1 MWKNVLTVMLTAAAL
16 LCAQGPPTFVDE
28 FNDNGLDLG
37 KWSPHDPFGGK
48 RSGDLALTSPDA
60 ITVSGGEAHLTA
72 RHEGG
77 ETPYVSG
84 VMTTRG
90 TFAQMYGRFEIRVR
104 IPQGRGLDAR
114 FQLLPVS
121 LKTLPGIDVFR
132 VIGSE
137 PAVARFESRW
147 GDERTERAFGD
158 NMTGPNLATG
168 FHLIAMEWHPERITW
183 FVDGK
188 KTFESTEGVA
198 HEAMFLALSL
208 AVGGRLA
215 KAPGPEVR
223 FPAALDIDYIRVYR
237 LP

>member
-1 MWKNVLTVMLTAAAL
+1 MHKKILLVMMALAVLAR
-16 LCAQGPPTFVDE
+16 AQGPAAFADE
-28 FNDNGLDLG
+28 FNGSSLDLG

-48 RSGDLALTSPDA
+48 RSGDLALVSPDA

-77 ETPYVSG
+77 EIPYVSA

-90 TFAQMYGRFEIRVR
+90 TFAQIYGRFEIGLR
-104 IPQGRGLDAR
+104 IPEGRGLDAR

-132 VIGSE
+132 AVGSE
-137 PAVARFESRW
+137 PAVARFECRW
-147 GDERTERAFGD
+147 GDDRTERAFGD
-158 NMTGPNLATG
+158 NITGPNLARG
-168 FHLIAMEWHPERITW
+168 FHIIAMEWRPERITW

-188 KTFESTEGVA
+188 KTFESTEGVP

-208 AVGGRLA
+208 GVGGRLA
-215 KAPGPEVR
+215 KAPGSEVR
-223 FPAALDIDYIRVYR
+223 FPATLDIDYIRVYR

>member
-1 MWKNVLTVMLTAAAL
+1 MWQKILLAGLTVAVLAH
-16 LCAQGPPTFVDE
+16 AQGPPAFADE
-28 FNDNGLDLG
+28 FNNTSLDLA

-48 RSGDLALTSPDA
+48 RSGELALTSPDA
-60 ITVSGGEAHLTA
+60 IIVSGGQAHLTA

-77 ETPYVSG
+77 EIPYVSG

-90 TFAQMYGRFEIRVR
+90 TFAQIYGRFEIRMR
-104 IPQGRGLDAR
+104 IPEGRGLDAR

-132 VIGSE
+132 AIGSE

-147 GDERTERAFGD
+147 GDDRTERAFGD
-158 NMTGPNLATG
+158 NLTGPNLASG
-168 FHLIAMEWHPERITW
+168 FHIVAMEWRPDRITW

-188 KTFESTEGVA
+188 KTFESTEGVP

-208 AVGGRLA
+208 GVGGRLA
-215 KAPGPEVR
+215 KAPGAEVR
-223 FPAALDIDYIRVYR
+223 FPATLDIDYIRVYR